1 MNFLKTLSLKN
12 YQSMTETLLRK
23 LSEKIAEIYD
33 LEFADKFTE
42 IFEVLVT
49 RIKNT
54 SKGYWSLVRKLAACE
69 KERDMERE
77 KVRILEEEHWKLVE
91 ELYELRGA
99 PGRERRE
106 RGLACTWT
114 YPKGS

>member
-1 MNFLKTLSLKN
+1 MNTNTK
-12 YQSMTETLLRK
+12 EILRK
-23 LSEKIAEIYD
+23 LSDKIADIYD
-33 LEFADKFTE
+33 PEFSEEFTK

-77 KVRILEEEHWKLVE
+77 KLCILEEVHWKLVE

-99 PGRERRE
+99 PGQERRR

-114 YPKGS
+114 YPKDS

>member
-1 MNFLKTLSLKN
+1 MNTN
-12 YQSMTETLLRK
+12 TEEILRK
-23 LSEKIAEIYD
+23 LSDKITEIYD
-33 LEFADKFTE
+33 PEFAEEFTE

-49 RIKNT
+49 CIKNT

-69 KERDMERE
+69 KKPDMERE
-77 KVRILEEEHWKLVE
+77 KVHILEGVHWELVE

-99 PGRERRE
+99 PSHERRG

-114 YPKGS
+114 YPKDS